1 LTWFFSAHID
11 TTGVQLLVDTKKELE
26 KWADAPVEFHFANI
40 LSPWVRR
47 ALIGGGFGTGND
59 DSPIEVAPVVPKNEE
74 FADPGE
80 DYRYA
85 PESSSGKKSR
95 PNTGDVEQGS
105 SDDVYENKQQASS
118 VAGSSEGPLLSTL
131 TPYFHVDLPSAVKSA
146 EAHAKQSNSSN

>member
-1 LTWFFSAHID
+1 
-11 TTGVQLLVDTKKELE
+11 VQLLVDTKKELE

-105 SDDVYENKQQASS
+105 SDDVYENKHQPSS

-146 EAHAKQSNSSN
+146 EARAKQSNSSN